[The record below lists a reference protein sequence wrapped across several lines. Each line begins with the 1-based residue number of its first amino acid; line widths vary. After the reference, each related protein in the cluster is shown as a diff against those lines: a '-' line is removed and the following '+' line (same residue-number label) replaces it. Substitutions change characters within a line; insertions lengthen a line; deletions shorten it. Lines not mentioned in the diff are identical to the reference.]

1 MTDLRRRVAGVF
13 DSIVTERL
21 RLRRP
26 LASDLAAIPEPID
39 EDWWVLTVETLDGG
53 QIIGEVSFTL
63 QCEGRA
69 AEIGYALA
77 REHWGNGY
85 AHEATGGLV
94 DWLFSDSNRTRISAI
109 LHPENHRSA
118 RIVERLGFV
127 HEGHTRLSGWAG
139 DENTDDW
146 VYGITRTDY
155 DAWRARPTGPPE
167 RVILEEMTWDKVR
180 PIIALSTHKS
190 QERMVSPNAVSLAEA
205 YLPEP
210 YGGKP
215 VTPWLRAVMADG
227 EPVGFVMLDTAAES
241 GSRPYLWRL
250 MIDRH
255 HQRRGI
261 GRRVLD
267 LVVGAV
273 REWGHR
279 ELDVSY
285 VPGVGSP
292 EPMYLGY
299 GFVPT
304 GRVIDGEIEARL
316 DLGDS

>member
-39 EDWWVLTVETLDGG
+39 GDWWVLTVETLDGG

-118 RIVERLGFV
+118 RVVERLGFV

-155 DAWRARPTGPPE
+155 DAWRARPTGPPGTRDPGGDDLGQGPSDHCPLDPQE
-167 RVILEEMTWDKVR
+167 
-180 PIIALSTHKS
+180 PGTH
-190 QERMVSPNAVSLAEA
+190 
-205 YLPEP
+205 
-210 YGGKP
+210 
-215 VTPWLRAVMADG
+215 G
-227 EPVGFVMLDTAAES
+227 EPE
-241 GSRPYLWRL
+241 RRL
-250 MIDRH
+250 A
-255 HQRRGI
+255 RRGLPARAL
-261 GRRVLD
+261 RR
-267 LVVGAV
+267 
-273 REWGHR
+273 
-279 ELDVSY
+279 
-285 VPGVGSP
+285 
-292 EPMYLGY
+292 
-299 GFVPT
+299 
-304 GRVIDGEIEARL
+304 
-316 DLGDS
+316 